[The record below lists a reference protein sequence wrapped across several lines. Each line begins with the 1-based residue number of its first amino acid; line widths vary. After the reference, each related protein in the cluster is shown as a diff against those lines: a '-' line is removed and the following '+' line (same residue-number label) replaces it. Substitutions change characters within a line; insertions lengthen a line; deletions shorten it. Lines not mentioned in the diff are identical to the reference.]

1 MADEMKMLQLILVHE
16 HEIPT
21 QKKNDFEAMT
31 YFFFSANAL
40 LVSTF

>member
-21 QKKNDFEAMT
+21 QKNDFEAMT